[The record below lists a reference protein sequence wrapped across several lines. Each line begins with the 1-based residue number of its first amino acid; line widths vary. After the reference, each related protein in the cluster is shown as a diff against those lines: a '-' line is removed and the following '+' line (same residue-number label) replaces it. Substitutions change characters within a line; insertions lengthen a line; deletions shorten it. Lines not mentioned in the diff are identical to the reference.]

1 MLVKLIKA
9 PLALLVVMLIA
20 LLAVTM
26 AFADEQPLTPQASDM
41 PNVVHTRYLRST
53 ANVTTNQQV
62 DSGERRR
69 LVTSLAG
76 LERLPAS
83 LHQSVV
89 KIFAKLRVRWWLWR
103 QHQKTPDDVFKF
115 LQLDKVKGSVFKSP
129 KFSAWKYFVVK
140 TNPTEEDA
148 FRVMFKVIESKF
160 EGEAALVKVLGQAK
174 GSHGDTVQRLR
185 DYQIERWLAEKETVE
200 SVFHRL
206 KLKQLPDSETSEFAK
221 QVDSPEFIMWG
232 AFITKTESSYDSAF
246 NFLLRGSK
254 GEFNLI
260 RALAGT
266 TSEDLTLAVGLIYSR
281 LQHLQLADVS
291 PIEICIALWPP
302 KIDHLLV
309 RVSLD
314 YVYMSSMNKSG
325 LISFVR
331 VAQHLHTI
339 FGSFTGTKMMNV
351 LMKDDFAGSA
361 RRIKALLEY
370 PVQKK
375 WLKNPLA

>member
-1 MLVKLIKA
+1 
-9 PLALLVVMLIA
+9 MLIA

-26 AFADEQPLTPQASDM
+26 AFADELSLTPQASDM

-62 DSGERRR
+62 DSGEGRR

-76 LERLPAS
+76 LEGLPAS

-103 QHQKTPDDVFKF
+103 QHKKTPDDVFKF
-115 LQLDKVKGSVFKSP
+115 LQLDKL
-129 KFSAWKYFVVK
+129 
-140 TNPTEEDA
+140 NEQE
-148 FRVMFKVIESKF
+148 
-160 EGEAALVKVLGQAK
+160 
-174 GSHGDTVQRLR
+174 
-185 DYQIERWLAEKETVE
+185 
-200 SVFHRL
+200 
-206 KLKQLPDSETSEFAK
+206 
-221 QVDSPEFIMWG
+221 
-232 AFITKTESSYDSAF
+232 
-246 NFLLRGSK
+246 
-254 GEFNLI
+254 
-260 RALAGT
+260 
-266 TSEDLTLAVGLIYSR
+266 
-281 LQHLQLADVS
+281 
-291 PIEICIALWPP
+291 WP
-302 KIDHLLV
+302 HF
-309 RVSLD
+309 
-314 YVYMSSMNKSG
+314 
-325 LISFVR
+325 SFVR

>member
-9 PLALLVVMLIA
+9 PLALLVIMLIA

-26 AFADEQPLTPQASDM
+26 AFADELSLTPQASDM

-62 DSGERRR
+62 DSGEGRR

-76 LERLPAS
+76 LEGLPAS

-103 QHQKTPDDVFKF
+103 QHKKTPDDVFKF

-148 FRVMFKVIESKF
+148 FRVMFKIIESKF
-160 EGEAALVKVLGQAK
+160 EGEAALVMVLGQAK

-185 DYQIERWLAEKETVE
+185 DYQIERWLAEKETVK

-232 AFITKTESSYDSAF
+232 AFITKAESSYDSAF

-281 LQHLQLADVS
+281 LQHLQSAGGFVGLRVH
-291 PIEICIALWPP
+291 ELNEQEWP
-302 KIDHLLV
+302 HF
-309 RVSLD
+309 
-314 YVYMSSMNKSG
+314 
-325 LISFVR
+325 SFVR